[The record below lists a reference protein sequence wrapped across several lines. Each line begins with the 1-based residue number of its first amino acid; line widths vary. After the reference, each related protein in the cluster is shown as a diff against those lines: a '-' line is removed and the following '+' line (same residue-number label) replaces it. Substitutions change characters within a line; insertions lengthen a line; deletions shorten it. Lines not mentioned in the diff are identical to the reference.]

1 MDCLLTKCI
10 PIAHNIQTKC
20 RLSAYF
26 ACIPIANLAHSHLLM
41 VGPERPA
48 VDKLRTVEVLVPNV
62 KAAEDLNL
70 RPVATASASLGT
82 RTLLHAP
89 HQPPNLT
96 FKELIVPSVGYR
108 QPEPSKPVGTAKV
121 VQKVGQFGPK
131 VLENRM
137 LRDVGTVFI
146 R

>member
-1 MDCLLTKCI
+1 
-10 PIAHNIQTKC
+10 
-20 RLSAYF
+20 
-26 ACIPIANLAHSHLLM
+26 M

-48 VDKLRTVEVLVPNV
+48 VDKLRAVEVLVPNV

-70 RPVATASASLGT
+70 RPLATAPSALGT
-82 RTLLHAP
+82 RALLHAP

-121 VQKVGQFGPK
+121 VQEVGQFGPK

>member
-1 MDCLLTKCI
+1 
-10 PIAHNIQTKC
+10 
-20 RLSAYF
+20 
-26 ACIPIANLAHSHLLM
+26 M

-48 VDKLRTVEVLVPNV
+48 VDKLLAEKVLMPYVQTV
-62 KAAEDLNL
+62 EDLNL
-70 RPVATASASLGT
+70 WPCMTAPSASEARSLQ
-82 RTLLHAP
+82 HAP